1 MVTHTSRAR
10 LIEIEDSFAE
20 INESFYERG
29 WTDGLPIMPPT
40 EAAVSKMLAASDRDP
55 QEVLGILAP
64 RQGEA
69 TVEKVAI
76 NAVMAGCLP
85 EYLPVVLTAVEAVAH
100 PAFNLG
106 GVQGP

>member
-1 MVTHTSRAR
+1 MVTRAPRAR
-10 LIEIEDSFAE
+10 LIEIEDSFSE

-29 WTDGLPIMPPT
+29 WTDGLPIVPPT
-40 EAAVSKMLAASDRDP
+40 EAAVQEMLAATDRDP
-55 QEVLGILAP
+55 QEVLGVLPP

-85 EYLPVVLTAVEAVAH
+85 EYLPVVLTAVEAVADSG
-100 PAFNLG
+100 FN
-106 GVQGP
+106 